1 MEVDFQVVA
10 LFGLSTM
17 LLLNF
22 LWILPKGPSIKVV
35 QQHCARG
42 TGPRGPESLTLWVLT
57 HNYSACFFLSSLT
70 FSFFP
75 LPFFSFLFFFSF
87 LLFLFF
93 SFLFF
98 FSFLLFLFFLS
109 SSFFFFSPLPFSS
122 LLFFFFP
129 PSPFFSSSVE
139 GLGFRV

>member
-1 MEVDFQVVA
+1 MEVDFQVA
-10 LFGLSTM
+10 TLFGLSTM

-75 LPFFSFLFFFSF
+75 LPFFLSSSSFLFSSSFSFLSSSFFLFSSSFFFFPLLFFSF
-87 LLFLFF
+87 LLFLF
-93 SFLFF
+93 
-98 FSFLLFLFFLS
+98 
-109 SSFFFFSPLPFSS
+109 P
-122 LLFFFFP
+122 LFFFFLP
-129 PSPFFSSSVE
+129 PFSFF
-139 GLGFRV
+139 LFFC

>member
-98 FSFLLFLFFLS
+98 F
-109 SSFFFFSPLPFSS
+109 FFSPLPFSS